1 MRPTPAALLA
11 VAGSSLLLL
20 AGIVAVA
27 SRWRSIG
34 PEIRL
39 AGLAS
44 TITLVFLL
52 AERLRR
58 RLPTTATALAV
69 LAPCLVGPAGV
80 AAASTVG
87 AGWPTCLTIG
97 GSLAA
102 IAAELQ
108 ARRWGAQLLLAAS
121 AMAIVVASFGLAG
134 LTGAPANVVV
144 GAASIGLL
152 ATGAIRRAV
161 ALALA
166 VGVSP
171 LIALI
176 AQLRIGPGTLAE
188 VGLSGNA
195 LTWSAPLA
203 CALASCVVAIVATR
217 HANGP
222 LAVTALAVLG
232 SGVVAGMTSGGALAA
247 WWWSLPPMAL
257 LGLEA
262 VHAAA
267 GVSPT
272 FAVWRR
278 IAHRAGP
285 PLAFTIGVVALV
297 LPLDVLGTTTS
308 RSNAA
313 LPTGLAA
320 LALVAA
326 AIGTLTQLDRTT
338 AVAWR
343 RSAALLAAN
352 GATFAAVAFA
362 GAPLWLSS
370 AISVMAT
377 IGLLT
382 TLPWGRSDV
391 FIAPALAWALLG
403 IADAVASPRAASAAA
418 IGVGAAVWLATISFD
433 GRRDRGWRLLAGAA
447 FVGAITGDVVDG
459 PTALDAGVVALL
471 AVLAPGIALRRDRA
485 ALPLA
490 GATVVALLTFDA
502 LASTWGVAAVLG
514 VLGATYAAAG
524 PHVRSWQSAV
534 ATALFVTSAGAALTA
549 ASVPPEQH
557 TIIAMAC
564 AIALAGVSLVD
575 RRLAALGVGALA
587 AGIQSVVVAGAADP
601 VLVSVAVTVTGAV
614 AAALGATQIGRPAA
628 LPGTAVALGG
638 AISLWWTTGTNQ
650 WVIDAIEP
658 YGATGSDVLIGVVA
672 LILLIGGGALR
683 ALLPDGAGVS
693 SWLAYGPGFAMTAAW
708 LIPTQ
713 LEPGTEWATFG
724 ALAVGVIALAVGAV
738 RKLAAP
744 LVVGIA
750 LTTTTVLVSA
760 GPRLAAAPTWLWI
773 ATTGSVLLGLAALV
787 ERSERPLIPRPGGTE
802 RSLLEDFCGNYK

>member
-27 SRWRSIG
+27 GRWQSIG

-52 AERLRR
+52 AERLRG

-69 LAPCLVGPAGV
+69 LAPCLVGPVGV

-97 GSLAA
+97 GSLTA
-102 IAAELQ
+102 IAADLQ
-108 ARRWGAQLLLAAS
+108 ARRWRAQLLLAAS
-121 AMAIVVASFGLAG
+121 VIAIVVASFGLAG

-152 ATGAIRRAV
+152 AIGAVRRAV

-188 VGLSGNA
+188 VGLSGTA

-217 HANGP
+217 YANGP
-222 LAVTALAVLG
+222 LAVAALAVLG
-232 SGVVAGMTSGGALAA
+232 SGVVAGMTSGGAIAA
-247 WWWSLPPMAL
+247 WWWSLPPMVVI
-257 LGLEA
+257 GLEA
-262 VHAAA
+262 VNAGAAL
-267 GVSPT
+267 SPV

-278 IAHRAGP
+278 IAKTTSP
-285 PLAFTIGVVALV
+285 PLAFATGVVALILPIEV
-297 LPLDVLGTTTS
+297 LSTTS
-308 RSNAA
+308 TSSNAA
-313 LPTGLAA
+313 LPAGIAA
-320 LALVAA
+320 LALIAA
-326 AIGTLTQLDRTT
+326 AIGTLDQLNRTT
-338 AVAWR
+338 GGVWR
-343 RSAALLAAN
+343 RPLALLAAN
-352 GATFAAVAFA
+352 GALFATVAFA
-362 GAPLWLSS
+362 GAPVWAAS
-370 AISVMAT
+370 AISVVAS
-377 IGLLT
+377 IGMLT
-382 TLPWGRSDV
+382 ALPWGRADSFV
-391 FIAPALAWALLG
+391 APALGWALLG
-403 IADAVASPRAASAAA
+403 IADAVASPPAASAAV

-447 FVGAITGDVVDG
+447 FVGAVTGDVVDG
-459 PTALDAGVVALL
+459 PIAVDAGVVALL

-485 ALPLA
+485 TLPLA
-490 GATVVALLTFDA
+490 GATTVALLTLDA
-502 LASTWGVAAVLG
+502 FASTWGVAAVLG
-514 VLGATYAAAG
+514 VLGATYAAAS
-524 PHVRSWQSAV
+524 PQVRSWQSAA
-534 ATALFVTSAGAALTA
+534 ATALLVTSAGTALTA
-549 ASVPPEQH
+549 AAVPPEQH

-564 AIALAGVSLVD
+564 AIALTGVSLVD

-587 AGIQSVVVAGAADP
+587 AGIQSVAIAGAADP
-601 VLVSVAVTVTGAV
+601 VLVSVAATVAGAV

-628 LPGTAVALGG
+628 LPGTALALGG
-638 AISLWWTTGTNQ
+638 ATSLWWTTGTNQ

-672 LILLIGGGALR
+672 LVLLVGGGALR
-683 ALLPDGAGVS
+683 ALLPDGAGVP
-693 SWLAYGPGFAMTAAW
+693 SWLAYGPGFAMIAAW

-724 ALAVGVIALAVGAV
+724 ALAVGVIALAVGAI

-744 LVVGIA
+744 LLVGVA
-750 LTTTTVLVSA
+750 LTITTVLVSA

-787 ERSERPLIPRPGGTE
+787 ERSERPLLPRPGAE
-802 RSLLEDFCGNYK
+802 RSLIEEFCGSYR